1 MERSDD
7 PRPREKADR
16 MAERSMMEGRG
27 QRELEPGGCDALYR
41 LATLSLYV
49 RRRYNHCR
57 MTRTLRI
64 RPMLLGPD
72 SGEELVVSPRMFLC
86 GRKSLGPA
94 AAQLHS
100 VHTSATADGWR
111 TAPLRFTQTKGMLH
125 RSSLSGPSCSDRTR
139 SMPVR
144 GQTSVGYVTNN

>member
-1 MERSDD
+1 
-7 PRPREKADR
+7 
-16 MAERSMMEGRG
+16 MAGRSMVEGRG
-27 QRELEPGGCDALYR
+27 QRRPGGCDALYR

-57 MTRTLRI
+57 MAPTLRI
-64 RPMLLGPD
+64 RPSLLGPG
-72 SGEELVVSPRMFLC
+72 SSEELVVSPRMFLY
-86 GRKSLGPA
+86 GRRSLGPA